1 LRAWAEGL
9 LCLEAAVELLIGQ
22 RLLLFRGDFL
32 GVAVEPGWQVF
43 GGQALAAV
51 DFEAAATALEAGEL
65 PCSSGE
71 GRVLR
76 LAASFAAGVLVDL
89 REVLTG
95 LDEASSG
102 LAAAAVLHATG
113 HQNLSGWPAFG
124 GERR

>member
-1 LRAWAEGL
+1 MA
-9 LCLEAAVELLIGQ
+9 
-22 RLLLFRGDFL
+22 
-32 GVAVEPGWQVF
+32 GV
-43 GGQALAAV
+43 QAPAAV

-76 LAASFAAGVLVDL
+76 LAASIAAGVLVDL

-102 LAAAAVLHATG
+102 LAAAAVLHAAG
-113 HQNLSGWPAFG
+113 HQGLSGGLAFG